1 MCGVAGYI
9 GVEQIPEE
17 RLRECLRRMG
27 RRGPDHAAA
36 RHWRTSAGREV
47 HVIHSRL
54 SIIDLDARSNQP
66 FQLGSMWIAN
76 NGEIYNYVE
85 MRRALEQRGAVFR
98 TTSDTEVLLAALS
111 MDGISALDQ
120 LEGMWSFALFDEKDG
135 SVTLCRDRFGEKPF
149 YVFTDATGTYFGSEI
164 KFIAA
169 LRGEWPK
176 VNRIQVLRYL
186 VNGYKSLYK
195 KGETFYQGVTE
206 LPPGRWR
213 RYAADGTVT
222 EEAYWRPRFAP
233 QEMSFGEAVAGV
245 RDRLIRAVGMR
256 LRADVPLAFCLSGGV
271 DSNVLAGLAKTVFHH
286 DVHGFTV
293 NNTDRR
299 YEERDM
305 VELSIRALNLRHT
318 WVPSETE
325 DFLPRLRE
333 LIQTHDAPVYTISYF
348 AHWRLMSHIARAG
361 YRVSVSGTGA
371 DEIFSGY
378 FDHHLAYLYDL
389 RGDAP
394 AAKKAREEWRSQVR
408 PFVRNPFLGDPDLFL
423 RDPAFRGHIYL
434 NADELATRLRHPWAE
449 PFEEDSLAGDLLR
462 NRMMNEM
469 FYETVPVILHEDD
482 LNAMHFSI
490 ENRSP
495 FLDRELYDFVQ
506 TVPTRHLVQNGRA
519 KALLREAARGW
530 VSDQILDNP
539 RKVGFNAPVRS
550 FLNTQDPNT
559 RAWLLSD
566 GPVAEFVNVKK
577 MKAVLDMADLPNSES
592 KFLFNYANAKIFLE
606 ERAA

>member
-1 MCGVAGYI
+1 MCGLAGYFGTLKKPDI
-9 GVEQIPEE
+9 YLKG
-17 RLRECLRRMG
+17 CLRAMHH
-27 RRGPDHAAA
+27 RGPDSESGL
-36 RHWRTSAGREV
+36 HWQTAGGRNL
-47 HVIHSRL
+47 HLLHSRL
-54 SIIDLDARSNQP
+54 SIIDLDARANQP
-66 FQLGSMWIAN
+66 FQRGSKWIAS
-76 NGEIYNYVE
+76 NGELYNYLE
-85 MRRALEQRGAVFR
+85 IRRDLEIRGAKFR

-111 MDGISALDQ
+111 MDGTAALDR
-120 LEGMWSFALFDEKDG
+120 LEGMWAFAVFDESDG
-135 SVTLCRDRFGEKPF
+135 SLTLCRDRFGEKPLYLF
-149 YVFTDATGTYFGSEI
+149 NDATGTYFGSEV

-169 LRGEWPK
+169 LRGGWPK
-176 VNRIQVLRYL
+176 VNRNQILRYL

-195 KGETFYQGVTE
+195 KGDTFYEGVME

-213 RYAADGTVT
+213 RYAADGTVS

-233 QEMSFGEAVAGV
+233 EEMSFDDAVAGV
-245 RDRLIRAVGMR
+245 RERLIRAVGVR

-271 DSNVLAGLAKTVFHH
+271 DSNVLAGLTKTIFHH

-293 NNTDRR
+293 ANTDRR

-305 VELSIRALNLRHT
+305 VELAVHELGLRHT
-318 WVPSETE
+318 WVPPETE

-378 FDHHLAYLYDL
+378 YDHHLAYLYDI
-389 RGDAP
+389 RADES
-394 AAKKAREEWRSQVR
+394 AAKLARESWGSQVR
-408 PFVRNPFLGDPDLFL
+408 PFVRNPHLGDPDLFL

-434 NADELATRLRHPWAE
+434 NADEFAARLHHPWAE
-449 PFEEDSLAGDLLR
+449 PFEEATLAKDLLR

-469 FYETVPVILHEDD
+469 FYETVPVMLHEDD
-482 LNAMHFSI
+482 LNAMHHSV

-495 FLDRELYDFVQ
+495 FLDRKLFEFVQ

-530 VSDQILDNP
+530 VPDQILDNP
-539 RKVGFNAPVRS
+539 RKVGFNAPLRS
-550 FLNTQDPNT
+550 FFKAEDPDA

-566 GPVAEFVNVKK
+566 GPIAEWVDVKK
-577 MKAVLDMADLPNSES
+577 MKAVLDKTELPNSES
-592 KFLFNYANAKIFLE
+592 KFLFNFINVKIFMEGL
-606 ERAA
+606 A